1 MRSLHDLDVAGKRAF
16 VRADFNVP
24 LEHGRVGDATR
35 IDATLP
41 TLRWLLDHGA
51 TLVLASHLG
60 RPKGK
65 RTAELSL
72 RPVADVL
79 SSRLGRPVT
88 LAPDCVGAETEALVG
103 KMKSGDVVLLENLRF
118 HPEEERNDPG
128 FAAQLARLADVYV
141 DDAFGAAHRA
151 HASTVGMVPLVR
163 ERAAGLL
170 LTREVEMLSRL
181 MRAPEKPFVAVL
193 GGAKV
198 SDKIGVIEHLLTRV
212 TSFVIGGA
220 MAYTFLRAQG
230 KPVGR
235 SRVEDDKVE
244 LARETLTRAAQAG
257 VVVRLPLDHLV
268 ADRPEAGAVTRVVP
282 AADFPAGHAR
292 RRHRPRDRE
301 ALRRRD
307 RRCAD
312 GALERTDGHLR
323 DRRLQP
329 RYDGRSPRRWPP
341 VAASRSSGAAIRSP
355 RSRAPGRTDADHA
368 RLHGRRR
375 VARVPR
381 GTRAARREGPGG
393 LTRMARVPLLA
404 GNWKMHGTR
413 AEATAL
419 AGALA
424 KSVGAVVRIARC

>member
-1 MRSLHDLDVAGKRAF
+1 MRSLHDLDVADKRAF

-24 LEHGRVGDATR
+24 LEHGRVSDATR

-79 SSRLGRPVT
+79 SSRLRRPVT

-151 HASTVGMVPLVR
+151 HASTAGMVPLVR

-193 GGAKV
+193 GGDKV

-230 KPVGR
+230 RPVGR

-257 VVVRLPLDHLV
+257 VVVLLPLDHLV

-282 AADFPAGHAR
+282 AADFPPDMLGVDIGPETAKRYAAEIAAAR
-292 RRHRPRDRE
+292 TVLWNGPMGIFEVDAFSRGTMAIAD
-301 ALRRRD
+301 ALAACRGVTVVGGGD
-307 RRCAD
+307 
-312 GALERTDGHLR
+312 
-323 DRRLQP
+323 
-329 RYDGRSPRRWPP
+329 S
-341 VAASRSSGAAIRSP
+341 VAALA
-355 RSRAPGRTDADHA
+355 RAGKTDAVTHVSTGGGA
-368 RLHGRRR
+368 SLEFLEGRELPG
-375 VARVPR
+375 VKVL
-381 GTRAARREGPGG
+381 EG
-393 LTRMARVPLLA
+393 
-404 GNWKMHGTR
+404 
-413 AEATAL
+413 
-419 AGALA
+419 
-424 KSVGAVVRIARC
+424 